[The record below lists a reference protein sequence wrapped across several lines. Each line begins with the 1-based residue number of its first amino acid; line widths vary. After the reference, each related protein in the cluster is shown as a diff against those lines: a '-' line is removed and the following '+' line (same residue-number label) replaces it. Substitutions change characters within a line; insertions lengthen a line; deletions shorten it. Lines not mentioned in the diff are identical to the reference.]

1 MKSQVPDAM
10 VPTADAMLLQEP
22 RAGGRALRGRLMYRG
37 NFWRILIL
45 STLGFLTFV
54 PFIITF
60 IISFKSI
67 PQFDHQPF
75 LPTFPLH
82 FANYAI
88 AFTAT
93 TRYLF
98 NSIFVCAAAVFLT
111 LSCGCLSA
119 YTFAR
124 FSFPLKN
131 VLFYFLLALL
141 MIPTIL
147 SLVTRFIM
155 IRNLRMINTYW
166 ALIIPYTSGGQIF
179 VMFVART
186 FFESI
191 PEDLFESARLD
202 GAKELRILW
211 SIVLPMSQPI
221 IWTLT
226 ILNVI
231 GNWNNILWPMIT
243 ISVRKMYPIS
253 VGLLYFRTTYFI
265 DRGPMMAG
273 YVIASIPLFL
283 LFLFASKQFIEGLSS
298 GALKM

>member
-1 MKSQVPDAM
+1 MKAQAS
-10 VPTADAMLLQEP
+10 E
-22 RAGGRALRGRLMYRG
+22 AGAEVAAAILPKTQNGVSFAKSRLMYRG

-45 STLGFLTFV
+45 SVLGFLTFV
-54 PFIITF
+54 PFIATV

-67 PQFDHQPF
+67 PQFDHYPF
-75 LPTFPLH
+75 LPTLPLH
-82 FANYAI
+82 IENYAT

-93 TRYLF
+93 YGYLI
-98 NSIFVCAAAVFLT
+98 NSIFVCAAAALMTLT
-111 LSCGCLSA
+111 CGCLAA

-124 FSFPLKN
+124 FTFPLKN

-141 MIPTIL
+141 MIPGIL

-166 ALIIPYTSGGQIF
+166 ALIVPYTSGGQIF

-186 FFESI
+186 FFEGI
-191 PEDLFESARLD
+191 PEELFESARLD

-231 GNWNNILWPMIT
+231 GNWNNIIWPMIT
-243 ISVRKMYPIS
+243 LSVRKMYPIT
-253 VGLLYFRTTYFI
+253 VGLLFFRTDYLV
-265 DRGPMMAG
+265 DRGSMMAG
-273 YVIASIPLFL
+273 YVIASIPLFI
-283 LFLFASKQFIEGLSS
+283 LFIFASKQFIEGISS